1 MMERMITSKADR
13 RGDVKEE
20 AIDAV
25 ETTENNLNTMR
36 MMHRESRNPAVP
48 MVLLS

>member
-1 MMERMITSKADR
+1 MMERMITSKADH
-13 RGDVKEE
+13 RGNVTEE
-20 AIDAV
+20 AIAAV

-36 MMHRESRNPAVP
+36 TMHRESRNPAFP